1 MPSQRRTAVP
11 WGVPHSH
18 LGGRLTRGGLGRPLA
33 PVAGGHGVGPE
44 PPRGPRTAPS
54 QQCFRCTAPRAAGA
68 GEPERTAG
76 PRAPRGQEAHGGRS
90 RREPC
95 ARARA
100 QGETAVRAGGAA
112 GGAPAP
118 LLCPPLLI
126 AGPCVSAAQTEG
138 DSRGAVPRQLGA
150 AGLVPFPSRRAG
162 RTPVVPSSPKACR
175 PCASRR
181 GP

>member
-33 PVAGGHGVGPE
+33 PVAGATAWGLSRPAGRGQRRLSSASGAPRLAQPGRVSLRGRLGRGRRVDRKHTAGGHGASLVPG
-44 PPRGPRTAPS
+44 RGPT
-54 QQCFRCTAPRAAGA
+54 
-68 GEPERTAG
+68 
-76 PRAPRGQEAHGGRS
+76 GG
-90 RREPC
+90 
-95 ARARA
+95 
-100 QGETAVRAGGAA
+100 TAVRAGGAA
-112 GGAPAP
+112 GRRS
-118 LLCPPLLI
+118 PLLI

-162 RTPVVPSSPKACR
+162 RTPVVPSLSESLSPVSQRWPR
-175 PCASRR
+175 PPS
-181 GP
+181 P

>member
-1 MPSQRRTAVP
+1 M
-11 WGVPHSH
+11 
-18 LGGRLTRGGLGRPLA
+18 GRASLSPGRPPDA
-33 PVAGGHGVGPE
+33 RRAGKAARPSRWGHGVGPE

-54 QQCFRCTAPRAAGA
+54 QQCFRCTAPRPAGA

-112 GGAPAP
+112 GRRS
-118 LLCPPLLI
+118 PLLI

-162 RTPVVPSSPKACR
+162 RTPVVPSLSESPSPVSQRWPR
-175 PCASRR
+175 PPS
-181 GP
+181 P